1 MQPFIHLTK
10 ALLAI
15 PNFYDSSNS
24 LPKSSRL
31 KYSQR
36 KPSQVSQL
44 ILHHSA
50 SDGMTVYDIAAMHV
64 RDKKWPAIGYH
75 IVIDKDGTAYLT
87 NPLSAQSYHCK
98 GHNFK
103 SIGICINA
111 NSDIHHI
118 TEPAERMLCMIL
130 TTIACNFHELSVYG
144 HKELGQTA
152 CPGSFFPLV
161 EMKAHYSETKEV
173 IASI

>member
-36 KPSQVSQL
+36 KPSQVSQI

-50 SDGMTVYDIAAMHV
+50 SDGMTVYDIASMHV
-64 RDKKWPAIGYH
+64 RDNKWPAIGYH
-75 IVIDKDGTAYLT
+75 IVINKDGSAYLT
-87 NPLSAQSYHCK
+87 NALSSQSYHCK
-98 GHNFK
+98 GNNFK
-103 SIGICINA
+103 SIGICVNHDASKSEI
-111 NSDIHHI
+111 S
-118 TEPAERMLCMIL
+118 EKAERMLCMIL
-130 TTIACNFHELSVYG
+130 TTIACNFHELNVYG

-152 CPGSFFPLV
+152 CPGPFFPLD
-161 EMKAHYSETKEV
+161 EMKAHYSETKDV